1 MSVAKLLLNACHG
14 EKRFRE
20 KVIASI
26 DDVVVAESKVSNSPF
41 SGRLLCGMVLHA
53 GWEVK

>member
-1 MSVAKLLLNACHG
+1 MLVM
-14 EKRFRE
+14 EKNDFGK

-26 DDVVVAESKVSNSPF
+26 DEVVVAESKVSNSPF